1 MATLEELENGLRK
14 AHAAGNADHARRFAD
29 AIRQMRGS
37 QPKQRITA
45 EQARD
50 PSLIPDERYRAAGI
64 EPPKRGSGSSG
75 NRYGD
80 YLAGVGKS
88 IADTASGIRQYAVD
102 AAGDPAN
109 ALGPL
114 GKPLL
119 RAIAGDRF
127 DAAAAKSPTLQGV
140 RNYGQRLR
148 NEEAERRRVLPS
160 VSEDP
165 AFALGNVVGTLGQLF
180 TPGAALRGTTAGR
193 AALPTTAGG
202 NALQGLALGTVQP
215 VAGQGERQVNQG
227 VGGVAGFLGVKVPQ
241 TVGATVR
248 PVRNALM
255 DLLGQ
260 PTATG
265 VESRAGRMIADEAGG
280 IRPLLTPAPS
290 AVQGARRS
298 LAEESLNPGV
308 ARLERQMRGAGPAG
322 VFTDLDRAN
331 AAARVAAIRQIAG
344 SEADMAAAE
353 LARDSATSRLRDAA
367 FAEADDIA
375 AQAYRY
381 GATPGGNV
389 KDLRAGFN
397 QLAADQGGRSTVQ
410 RSIGSVVDELDN
422 AEPSAQGLYQV
433 RKSIND
439 LIEGKAGTEKSFAK
453 AAKAE
458 LMQMRG
464 MIDDEL
470 SHIAPSFD
478 EYRGAFQ
485 SMSRPI
491 NRMQI
496 GKELLKR
503 GARGGRRDPETGI
516 RPLTPDAFG
525 GLANDLDAVAS
536 RATGFSKAKAAQ
548 ILSPEDI
555 ATIKA
560 VQDDLDRQYF
570 RSTAGTG
577 GNSVTQERQDLA
589 RRMGRETLKSL
600 PLGVG
605 RLAEGLEALGERR
618 LNETLAR
625 LLANPDEA
633 RRVLS
638 SLSRQDKAAVNKAL
652 LQISARTGAAVPA
665 LAE

>member
-1 MATLEELENGLRK
+1 MATLEELEAGLRK

-50 PSLIPDERYRAAGI
+50 PSLIPDERYRAAGM

-88 IADTASGIRQYAVD
+88 IVDTASGIRQYAVD

-140 RNYGQRLR
+140 RSYGQRLR
-148 NEEAERRRVLPS
+148 NEEAERRQVLPS

-165 AFALGNVVGTLGQLF
+165 AFAMGNVVGTLGQLF

-215 VAGQGERQVNQG
+215 VAGQGERDVNQA
-227 VGGVAGFLGVKVPQ
+227 VGGLAGWLGAAVPQ
-241 TVGATVR
+241 AVGAATR
-248 PVRNALM
+248 PVRSAIG

-260 PTATG
+260 PTASG

-290 AVQGARRS
+290 AVSGAQRS
-298 LAEESLNPGV
+298 LAEETLNPGV
-308 ARLERQMRGAGPAG
+308 ARLERQMRGSGPAG
-322 VFTDLDRAN
+322 VFADLDRAN
-331 AAARVAAIRQIAG
+331 AAARVGAIRQIAG
-344 SEADMAAAE
+344 SDAEMSAAE
-353 LARDSATSRLRDAA
+353 LARSSATTRLRDAA
-367 FAEADDIA
+367 FSEADDIA
-375 AQAYRY
+375 AQSYQY
-381 GATPGGNV
+381 GATPSGNLEALKV
-389 KDLRAGFN
+389 GFAK
-397 QLAADQGGRSTVQ
+397 LAANHGGRSSVQ
-410 RSIGSVVDELDN
+410 RSIGAVLDELDN

-439 LIEGKAGTEKSFAK
+439 LIEGKAGTDKSFAK

-458 LMQMRG
+458 LMQMRN
-464 MIDDEL
+464 MVDDEL
-470 SHIAPSFD
+470 GHLAPSFE

-485 SMSRPI
+485 AMSRPI

-525 GLANDLDAVAS
+525 SLANDLDAVAG
-536 RATGFSKAKAAQ
+536 RATGFSKAKASQ
-548 ILSPEDI
+548 ILSAEDI
-555 ATIKA
+555 ATIRA

-570 RSTAGTG
+570 RATAGTG
-577 GNSVTQERQDLA
+577 GNSMTQERQALA

-605 RLAEGLEALGERR
+605 RLAEGLEAIGERR
-618 LNETLAR
+618 LNDTLAR
-625 LLANPDEA
+625 LLANPEEA
-633 RRVLS
+633 RRVLAT
-638 SLSRQDKAAVNKAL
+638 LSREDKTAVNKAL
-652 LQISARTGAAVPA
+652 LQLSARTGAAVPA